1 MNCKHPIDISIK
13 TGSETMTVHR
23 SRKIDG
29 KRVSRPD
36 MPFVGRAS
44 YLVPCGKCLACKS
57 RRKSEM
63 TFRMDC
69 EKRHGHL
76 LPDGSVRRYKHC
88 FFCTLTYAD
97 RMLPRF
103 TPLVLD
109 HRTGEVYDYVE
120 VPEDHKGI
128 LNPLHLAEFM
138 KRLRRYYD
146 LDCKVFWCGEYGDDG
161 QRPHYHCIFYSD
173 MDWQHTV
180 NAFRRAWSFRCPVE
194 MRGMPGSF
202 MVKDGKYKTWRFSFG
217 RVDVKPV
224 NMRRVRYCAKYVVK
238 DTDTKQPIPK
248 FARVSKHLGTG
259 WLLSSEARSVVR
271 NKSLFAYTVDGR
283 RASIGRYFTHRIF
296 TKADLRNAVDAYLFE
311 FENPPENMDRVGVRM
326 WYDEHLAQKNAL
338 YRSALARAVIPRLS
352 YV

>member
-76 LPDGSVRRYKHC
+76 LPDGSVRRYNHC

-161 QRPHYHCIFYSD
+161 LRPHYHAIFYSD
-173 MDWQHTV
+173 FDWQQTV
-180 NAFRRAWSFRCPVE
+180 NAFRRAWSCRFNYTPFALGQVSYYF
-194 MRGMPGSF
+194 PHSPSF
-202 MVKDGKYKTWRFSFG
+202 LWFSKISWRVRFSNESRDEGLCFG
-217 RVDVKPV
+217 FSGQVSLCSTRPRMTILERIRK
-224 NMRRVRYCAKYVVK
+224 RRMCA
-238 DTDTKQPIPK
+238 
-248 FARVSKHLGTG
+248 LM
-259 WLLSSEARSVVR
+259 
-271 NKSLFAYTVDGR
+271 
-283 RASIGRYFTHRIF
+283 
-296 TKADLRNAVDAYLFE
+296 RNAVVLDTLS
-311 FENPPENMDRVGVRM
+311 VRLTLT
-326 WYDEHLAQKNAL
+326 E
-338 YRSALARAVIPRLS
+338 V
-352 YV
+352 